1 MTSAEDDEA
10 EWRAA
15 ERAQALLDAQ
25 RESEAAMEQLRQLQ
39 VAGDLPPT
47 PSEGVDGDAMEQLR
61 QLQAAGDL
69 PPTPSEDVVTE
80 PETPLD
86 PAQNETP

>member
-39 VAGDLPPT
+39 VAGDLPPA
-47 PSEGVDGDAMEQLR
+47 VQQLIEMVLSLLR
-61 QLQAAGDL
+61 ALAAFVASVLIPNHRPHD
-69 PPTPSEDVVTE
+69 
-80 PETPLD
+80 
-86 PAQNETP
+86 